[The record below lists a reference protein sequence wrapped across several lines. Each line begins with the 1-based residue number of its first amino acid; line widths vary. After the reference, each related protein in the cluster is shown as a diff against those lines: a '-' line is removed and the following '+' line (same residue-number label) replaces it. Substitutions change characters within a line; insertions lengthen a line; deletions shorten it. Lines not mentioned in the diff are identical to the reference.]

1 MITLAID
8 TSTSRTSV
16 ALTQDGTVL
25 FSAHHDDALAHGE
38 VLPDLIQQAVKTSH
52 RIDQVVVGM
61 GPGPF
66 TGLRVGIAF
75 AQSFALARQIPWRG
89 ICSLDA
95 IAMGISEKEFMVTTD
110 ARRKEVFAAHY
121 VDGKRRALP
130 IVCAPS
136 QIESMKLPIHGE
148 YSQEFPD
155 ATKLELLAQGET
167 YTEPIYVRRPDAYP
181 APAGVKFRPMN
192 AMDLVSVYAIEKA
205 AYKEDPWSMAQFKEE
220 LAGKNRWYLIAEYEG
235 QVIGYVGALTNGHAV
250 DVLTLTVS
258 PDHRRKGIGREML
271 LRLIDW
277 SRNKKVSAIMLEMRV
292 GNTEAYPLY
301 LANGFVP
308 LQERKNYYAPGV
320 HATVM
325 RKELT

>member
-16 ALTQDGTVL
+16 AVTKDGETLYV
-25 FSAHHDDALAHGE
+25 AHHDDALAHGE
-38 VLPDLIQQAVKTSH
+38 VLPGLVQSGISH
-52 RIDQVVVGM
+52 APQIDQVVVGM

-66 TGLRVGIAF
+66 TGLRVGIVF
-75 AQSFALARQIPWRG
+75 AQSFALARQIPWIG
-89 ICSLDA
+89 VCSLDA
-95 IAMGISEKEFMVTTD
+95 IAVGINDKEFIVTTD

-121 VDGKRRALP
+121 VNGKRLASP

-136 QIESMKLPIHGE
+136 QMESMNLPIHGE
-148 YSQEFPD
+148 YSNEFPD
-155 ATKLELLAQGET
+155 ATTLEALAQGERFS
-167 YTEPIYVRRPDAYP
+167 EPIYVRRPDAYP
-181 APAGVKFRPMN
+181 APSGVKFRPMN
-192 AMDLVSVYAIEKA
+192 AMDLVSVYAIEKL

-220 LAGKNRWYLIAEYEG
+220 LAGKNRWYLVAEFEG
-235 QVIGYVGALTNGHAV
+235 QAIGYVGALTNGDAV
-250 DVLTLTVS
+250 DILTLTVS
-258 PDHRRKGIGREML
+258 PDHRRKGIGREL
-271 LRLIDW
+271 LRRLIDW
-277 SRNKKVSAIMLEMRV
+277 SRNKKVAAIMLEMRV

>member
-16 ALTQDGTVL
+16 AVTNDGEVL

-38 VLPDLIQQAVKTSH
+38 VLPGLVRDALKAAE

-66 TGLRVGIAF
+66 TGLRVGITF
-75 AQSFALARQIPWRG
+75 AQSFALARQIPWQG
-89 ICSLDA
+89 VCSLDA
-95 IAMGISEKEFMVTTD
+95 IAAGVGEKEFMVTTD

-121 VDGKRRALP
+121 VDGKRLSSP

-136 QIESMKLPIHGE
+136 QIENMKLPIHGE
-148 YSQEFPD
+148 YSNEFPD
-155 ATKLELLAQGET
+155 ATKLEVLAQGET
-167 YTEPIYVRRPDAYP
+167 FTEPIYVRRPDAYP
-181 APAGVKFRPMN
+181 APVGVKFRPMN
-192 AMDLVSVYAIEKA
+192 AMDLVSVYALEKV

-220 LAGKNRWYLIAEYEG
+220 LAGKNRWYLVAEFKG
-235 QVIGYVGALTNGHAV
+235 QVIGYVGALTNGDAV

-271 LRLIDW
+271 RRLIDW
-277 SRNKKVSAIMLEMRV
+277 SRNKKVSGIMLEMRV
-292 GNTEAYPLY
+292 GNAEAYPLY

>member
-16 ALTQDGTVL
+16 AVTKDGKVL
-25 FSAHHDDALAHGE
+25 YSAHHDDALAHGE
-38 VLPDLIQQAVKTSH
+38 VLPGLVHKALASSPH
-52 RIDQVVVGM
+52 IDQVVVGM

-75 AQSFALARQIPWRG
+75 AQSFALARQISWIG

-95 IAMGISEKEFMVTTD
+95 IAIGIDEKEFMVTTD

-121 VDGKRRALP
+121 IDGKRLALP

-136 QIESMKLPIHGE
+136 QIESMNLPIHGE
-148 YSQEFPD
+148 YSNEFPD
-155 ATKLELLAQGET
+155 ATKLEVLAQGET
-167 YTEPIYVRRPDAYP
+167 FTEPIYVRRPDAYP
-181 APAGVKFRPMN
+181 APVGVKFRPMT
-192 AMDLVSVYAIEKA
+192 AMDLVSVYAIEKL

-220 LAGKNRWYLIAEYEG
+220 LAGKNRWYLVAEFEG
-235 QVIGYVGALTNGHAV
+235 QAIGYVGALTNGDAV
-250 DVLTLTVS
+250 DILTLTVS
-258 PDHRRKGIGREML
+258 PDHRRKGIGREL
-271 LRLIDW
+271 LRRLIDW
-277 SRNKKVSAIMLEMRV
+277 SRNKKVAAIMLEMRV

>member
-8 TSTSRTSV
+8 TSTARTSV
-16 ALTQDGTVL
+16 AITSDGKIL
-25 FSAHHDDALAHGE
+25 YSAHHDDALAHGE
-38 VLPDLIQQAVKTSH
+38 VLPGLVRDALKTSPV
-52 RIDQVVVGM
+52 IDQVVVGM

-66 TGLRVGIAF
+66 TGLRVGIVF
-75 AQSFALARQIPWRG
+75 AQSFALARNIPWIG

-95 IAMGISEKEFMVTTD
+95 IAASIEEKEFMVTTD

-121 VDGKRRALP
+121 VDGKRLASP

-148 YSQEFPD
+148 YSHEYPD
-155 ATKLELLAQGET
+155 ATKLAKLAEGET
-167 YTEPIYVRRPDAYP
+167 FIEPIYVRRPDAYP

-192 AMDLVSVYAIEKA
+192 AMDLVTVYAIEKV
-205 AYKEDPWSMAQFKEE
+205 AYKEDPWSLAQFKEE
-220 LAGKNRWYLIAEYEG
+220 LKAKNRWYIVAEFEN
-235 QVIGYVGALTNGHAV
+235 QVIGYAGALTNGDAV

-258 PDHRRKGIGREML
+258 PEHRRKGIGREL
-271 LRLIDW
+271 LRRLIDW
-277 SRNKKVSAIMLEMRV
+277 SRNKKVAAIMLEMRV
-292 GNTEAYPLY
+292 GNSEAYPLY

-308 LQERKNYYAPGV
+308 LQERKNYYGPGV